1 MGEVIIWIA
10 AIVVGVPV
18 VCGFGVGMVSL
29 ILWWRLK
36 VRELKVREQQL
47 AMEERL
53 SSDELNAKLLKLD
66 DFGLSPVELASLT
79 EDVRRLREEVAQL
92 KQQIS
97 SLQGGQT
104 TG

>member
-1 MGEVIIWIA
+1 MGEVIVWIA

-18 VCGFGVGMVSL
+18 VCVFGVGL
-29 ILWWRLK
+29 ISIILDMRLK
-36 VRELKVREQQL
+36 VRQLKMQEQKL

-53 SSDELNAKLLKLD
+53 SSDELNAKLLRLD
-66 DFGLSPVELASLT
+66 DYGLSPVELASLT

-104 TG
+104 MG